1 MRYNFTM
8 SLNPRRASLVA
19 LAFLCPFLLAFD
31 ASRPYERGDFAPPGD
46 TREDRISNLEQ
57 RSDAQGL
64 SAERRFGAYDGHAD
78 GASAG
83 APGLLR
89 ADPNERPK
97 FTPEEAAWLGCK
109 MEKRRDCGRMP

>member
-1 MRYNFTM
+1 MRYTFTM
-8 SLNPRRASLVA
+8 TTCPRKASLLV